1 MRYMN
6 KIKIIKFFILFVL
19 IIFLSFLSYLN
30 YSLNKN
36 ISTEN
41 KIFYIYNGE
50 SVSSSIIRLKKE
62 NIFNSELRIKIISYL
77 FFLKPKFKSGKYR
90 ITNSDTEYS
99 LLLKIERGN
108 IYQESFTIIEGSTFN
123 KIINDLINSNYIY
136 SDNYKMATLIK
147 NDFQKNKPSL
157 EGLCFPDTY
166 SFSSNIKLE
175 DFFLL
180 CSLKMEKILT
190 EYWLARDKSL
200 PYKTPYDLL
209 IMASII
215 EKETSIKNE
224 KPLVASVFINRLN
237 KNMRLQAD
245 PTVIYGVENFDGN
258 ITKKHLREK
267 NNYNTYKIYGLPI
280 SPICSPGED
289 SIMAASNPQK
299 TDYLYFV
306 ANDNGEHI
314 FSTNYD
320 DHLKAVNKFQK

>member
-1 MRYMN
+1 MN

-41 KIFYIYNGE
+41 KIFYINNGE
-50 SVSSSIIRLKKE
+50 SVSSSIIRLKKK

-77 FFLKPKFKSGKYR
+77 LFLKPKFKSGKYR